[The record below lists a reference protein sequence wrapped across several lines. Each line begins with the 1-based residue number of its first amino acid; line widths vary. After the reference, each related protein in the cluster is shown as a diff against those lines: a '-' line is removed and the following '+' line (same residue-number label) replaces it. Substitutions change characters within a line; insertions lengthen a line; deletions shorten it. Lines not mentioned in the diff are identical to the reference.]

1 MTSQCFSLVRGR
13 VMRVTKLDGCGQVL
27 LGASSQAVSDGF
39 ISVALTAN
47 NEEGETISVTNAAGK
62 ICVMDEPAPEF
73 TGYTIEVQFCGV
85 DPELFSLMTGQD
97 VVMDAAGEDAVGLR
111 INSGVNVND
120 SGFALE
126 LWSNV
131 PVAACDESGGAS
143 YGYFLIPFVK
153 GGTLGDLTVENGAV
167 NFTLTGARSKDGSG
181 WNVGPY
187 DVVRDDASAASPLL
201 APIDS
206 KDHLHLQLTTVPPPE
221 SSCGAVELGT
231 PATGANAGT
240 PGTTTPANSY
250 LPDSVDEM
258 DSITASPS
266 TDWSAGQY
274 VRLSDGS
281 NAYWNGTDW
290 VAGIHP

>member
-1 MTSQCFSLVRGR
+1 
-13 VMRVTKLDGCGQVL
+13 
-27 LGASSQAVSDGF
+27 
-39 ISVALTAN
+39 
-47 NEEGETISVTNAAGK
+47 
-62 ICVMDEPAPEF
+62 
-73 TGYTIEVQFCGV
+73 
-85 DPELFSLMTGQD
+85 
-97 VVMDAAGEDAVGLR
+97 
-111 INSGVNVND
+111 
-120 SGFALE
+120 
-126 LWSNV
+126 
-131 PVAACDESGGAS
+131 
-143 YGYFLIPFVK
+143 
-153 GGTLGDLTVENGAV
+153 
-167 NFTLTGARSKDGSG
+167 
-181 WNVGPY
+181 
-187 DVVRDDASAASPLL
+187 VRDDASAASPLL
-201 APIDS
+201 EPIDS

>member
-13 VMRVTKLDGCGQVL
+13 AMRVTKLDGCGQVL
-27 LGASSQAVSDGF
+27 LGASSQVVSDGF

-85 DPELFSLMTGQD
+85 DPELFSLMTGQP
-97 VVMDAAGEDAVGLR
+97 VVMDAAGNDAVGLR
-111 INSGVNVND
+111 INSGINVNE

-131 PVAACDESGGAS
+131 PVAVCDESGGAS
-143 YGYFLIPFVK
+143 YGYFLVPFVK

-181 WNVGPY
+181 WGVGPY
-187 DVVRDDASAASPLL
+187 DVVRDDTSAESPLL
-201 APIDS
+201 EPIDT
-206 KDHLHLQLTTVPPPE
+206 KDHLHLQLTTVGPPE
-221 SSCGAVELGT
+221 ASCGAVELGT
-231 PATGANAGT
+231 VATGANAGT
-240 PGTTTPANSY
+240 PGAATPANSY
-250 LPDSVDEM
+250 LPADVDDM
-258 DSITASPS
+258 DGITASPATNWTS
-266 TDWSAGQY
+266 GQY

-281 NAYWNGTDW
+281 DAYWDGTEW
-290 VAGIHP
+290 VAGRHP